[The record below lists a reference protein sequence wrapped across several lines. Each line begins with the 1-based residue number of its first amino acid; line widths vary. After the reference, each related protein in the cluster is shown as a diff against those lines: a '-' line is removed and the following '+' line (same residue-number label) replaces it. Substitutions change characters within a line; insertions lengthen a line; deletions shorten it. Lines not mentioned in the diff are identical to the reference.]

1 MSFTDCGLPQILIR
15 KHIFLEPL
23 KYAKV
28 KLLIKFIKNST
39 HTGQFTF
46 WQFKANFTV
55 IIHFTMI
62 LYIVAREVT
71 SPIIFDSPFL
81 TSALEIT
88 LIPQENSSFIEGR
101 KETQLN

>member
-1 MSFTDCGLPQILIR
+1 MSFTDCGLPQILNR
-15 KHIFLEPL
+15 KNIFLEPP

-39 HTGQFTF
+39 HIGQFTF
-46 WQFKANFTV
+46 WQFKATFTV
-55 IIHFTMI
+55 TTHFTMI
-62 LYIVAREVT
+62 LYIVGREVT

-81 TSALEIT
+81 TSALEIA

>member
-1 MSFTDCGLPQILIR
+1 
-15 KHIFLEPL
+15 
-23 KYAKV
+23 
-28 KLLIKFIKNST
+28 
-39 HTGQFTF
+39 
-46 WQFKANFTV
+46 
-55 IIHFTMI
+55 MI